1 MKLKN
6 IKPGDYIV
14 FKEKMDFYDL
24 TTYIIHVKSVE
35 KVKAGYKI
43 NATFILEH
51 YLSSNY
57 YSLANKDGM
66 VFDEEEEPQIRKARK
81 SEISRFHIELTNFY
95 NRLSNFIRSQLRNFN
110 SVVIGQILRN
120 NLLNYVAIFLY
131 SIFLTFLN

>member
-1 MKLKN
+1 MKLEN

-14 FKEKMDFYDL
+14 YKEKMDFYDL

-51 YLSSNY
+51 FLYSGY
-57 YSLANKDGM
+57 YTLANKDSM
-66 VFDEEEEPQIRKARK
+66 VFDEEEEPQLRKARK
-81 SEISRFHIELTNFY
+81 SEISRFHIELTSLY
-95 NRLSNFIRSQLRNFN
+95 NRLSNFIQSQLRSFN

-120 NLLNYVAIFLY
+120 NLQNYVAIFSTLFF
-131 SIFLTFLN
+131 SHF

>member
-14 FKEKMDFYDL
+14 YKESENISDL

-51 YLSSNY
+51 SLYSDY
-57 YSLANKDGM
+57 YSLANHSSI
-66 VFDEEEEPQIRKARK
+66 VCDEEEESQIRKARK
-81 SEISRFHIELTNFY
+81 SEIGRFHIELTNFY
-95 NRLSNFIRSQLRNFN
+95 NRLSNFIRS
-110 SVVIGQILRN
+110 
-120 NLLNYVAIFLY
+120 
-131 SIFLTFLN
+131 